1 MIFRCRLY
9 SCAFMPLKTRC
20 FFTFKARLS
29 GFKSRFCFSRS
40 FFFLTNGVNLGFF
53 LTEILHQWNVAWTYP
68 GAGTAFNAVGDI
80 VGCRFIMLLAFTEPV
95 KLLRQKIGRAG
106 IGTGATANTAFFFL
120 RFTHFTGR
128 RRKQAVADLHD
139 GNIQPG
145 QGKAHQRTAHDH
157 HLVSRRTETCIIE
170 QVTNRRTQ
178 SRPNV
183 ARAADCFAR

>member
-1 MIFRCRLY
+1 MPFKTCR
-9 SCAFMPLKTRC
+9 
-20 FFTFKARLS
+20 FFTLKSGLS
-29 GFKSRFCFSRS
+29 GLKAGFCFCST
-40 FFFLTNGVNLGFF
+40 FFFLTDGVNLRLF
-53 LTEILHQWNVAWTYP
+53 LAEVLYQRDIAWTYP
-68 GAGTAFNAVGDI
+68 CTCPAFNAVSNV

-128 RRKQAVADLHD
+128 GRKQAVADLHD

-157 HLVSRRTETCIIE
+157 HLVSRRTETCIVK
-170 QVTNRRTQ
+170 QVTNRCTQ